1 MTIEI
6 ARCACGNPGS
16 IDTRDGDEVARCVPC
31 RKELHRQLVTT
42 TPAHHVDP
50 VVKVGRQS
58 GDPFDV
64 VTSSRRMLGQID
76 SARELVLKVQRLL
89 PAGLDALDVLTVD
102 GYPTSTPGASQDVS
116 ARSTTPRPCRAPDCS
131 NELPCPDHGDPC
143 GAPGCK
149 SERPC
154 YVHDS
159 TVKLMPVESAALAA
173 SKGAGLQHQ
182 LDTSIRSI
190 AMQARRALEVLEQL
204 TAPTVPKQLCSCGA
218 GREGVIEWGD
228 PTCRRVPNPT
238 KAGMCDQCWA
248 AEEAWRAAH
257 ELPPRE
263 RTTPPT
269 EQPRCVRGDCPRAAT
284 RADGLCD
291 AHRMKD
297 SRARRRSA

>member
-16 IDTRDGDEVARCVPC
+16 IDAQDGDDLARCVPC
-31 RKELHRQLVTT
+31 RKELHRQLVST
-42 TPAHHVDP
+42 TPAPHVEP

-58 GDPFDV
+58 GDPFDI
-64 VTSSRRMLGQID
+64 VTSSRRLLGQID

-89 PAGLDALDVLTVD
+89 PAGLDALDVLAVD
-102 GYPTSTPGASQDVS
+102 GYPTSTPGASQDVA
-116 ARSTTPRPCRAPDCS
+116 ARATTARPCRASDCP

-143 GAPGCK
+143 CEPGCHL
-149 SERPC
+149 EHPC
-154 YVHDS
+154 AVHDS
-159 TVKLMPVESAALAA
+159 PVTLTTVESAALAA
-173 SKGAGLQHQ
+173 RKGAGLQHQ

-190 AMQARRALEVLEQL
+190 AVQARRALEVLEQL
-204 TAPTVPKQLCSCGA
+204 TAPTVPKLLCSCGA

-238 KAGMCDQCWA
+238 KAGMCDECWA
-248 AEEAWRAAH
+248 AEETWRGAH

-263 RTTPPT
+263 RTSPPKA
-269 EQPRCVRGDCPRAAT
+269 EPPKCVRCGQRAST

-291 AHRMKD
+291 ADRMKD